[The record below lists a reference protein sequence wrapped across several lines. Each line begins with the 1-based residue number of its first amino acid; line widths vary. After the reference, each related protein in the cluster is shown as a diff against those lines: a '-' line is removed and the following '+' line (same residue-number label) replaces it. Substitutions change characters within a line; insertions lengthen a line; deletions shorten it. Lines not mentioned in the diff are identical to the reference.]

1 MWQREERK
9 GGEREERREREGVT
23 EGLRSG
29 VPVRVVR
36 CSEALLSVSTMSLS
50 AKASTDE
57 VTSSHSIRVGFLRRA
72 LEGKKRRQGCKK
84 EGRKRRLNYMM
95 LHINDTS

>member
-9 GGEREERREREGVT
+9 GERGEERRVGEGVT
-23 EGLRSG
+23 GGLRSG

-72 LEGKKRRQGCKK
+72 LEGRK
-84 EGRKRRLNYMM
+84 EGRNVRK
-95 LHINDTS
+95 